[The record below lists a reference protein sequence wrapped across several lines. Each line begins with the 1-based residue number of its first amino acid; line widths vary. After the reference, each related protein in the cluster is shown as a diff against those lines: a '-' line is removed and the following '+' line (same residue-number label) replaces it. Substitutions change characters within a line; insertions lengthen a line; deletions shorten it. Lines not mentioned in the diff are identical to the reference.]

1 MWIYI
6 YIYSFT
12 PILIYISYI
21 RRYIYLWKVWRMS
34 ETLVWGILWRRCND
48 IAFFFKMIFSSQMY
62 SDKIVIFFFCNFMVS
77 WTSSRLLAL
86 SLDESCW
93 RSYKSMVKR
102 TCILHWY
109 WYLISVLSP
118 LNHSWHLMA
127 YAVNNQHV
135 FKSEILPK
143 WMAKIFYSQFPMF
156 ARDPHDHQLW
166 NAARWREPAFDKEWS
181 TFDRRV
187 KRSSNEP
194 KEISTR
200 WWSNMYRCETA
211 SCHKKSVDG
220 QVLVQ
225 GMCHSE
231 YQ

>member
-6 YIYSFT
+6 YILLHTNSDIY
-12 PILIYISYI
+12 LIYPSIHLPLKSWENVRDI
-21 RRYIYLWKVWRMS
+21 GLRYSMAALQRHCI
-34 ETLVWGILWRRCND
+34 
-48 IAFFFKMIFSSQMY
+48 FFKTIFSSQMY
-62 SDKIVIFFFCNFMVS
+62 SDKIVIFFFWNFMVS
-77 WTSSRLLAL
+77 WTSSQLLAL
-86 SLDESCW
+86 SLHESCW
-93 RSYKSMVKR
+93 RSYKSMVKH

-135 FKSEILPK
+135 FKSEITPK